1 MDAGEE
7 TVADAVVS
15 VEEGVVTEEDEEGFQ
30 EVVDEEVEVIAEAV
44 VVGAEAHLE
53 VVEHLA
59 ADEEEEQKVE
69 QRP

>member
-1 MDAGEE
+1 M
-7 TVADAVVS
+7 
-15 VEEGVVTEEDEEGFQ
+15 
-30 EVVDEEVEVIAEAV
+30 IAEAV

-53 VVEHLA
+53 VVEHLE